1 MQPIIDY
8 VRYLKAKETVDKRSI
23 NTYVFNTFIKHISNR
38 IDIRDTISVLDVG
51 SGLGSSFKRIFESV
65 AHGHINYTIV
75 DIEEAHVTT
84 AKVEIAQWLRGKGYA
99 IQEDNAGDIG
109 VKDNVRSVDLHFETA
124 DALALASESAQ
135 TFDGLVGQAFLDIV
149 PLESGLSALFEA
161 LKPNGVFYF
170 PINFD
175 GISALLPVVDRAR
188 DTLVE
193 EIFHRSMNERDG
205 GRTGGSQTGRQL
217 LTALPTAGAAIDAVG
232 ASDWIVRPAPNG
244 DSYPYDE
251 AYFLKSILKFMHD
264 ELTASGEI
272 TSEEVATWYDQR
284 RSQLHEGKLKYIA
297 HQLDYT
303 GRFVGI

>member
-1 MQPIIDY
+1 MQPSNDY
-8 VRYLKAKETVDKRSI
+8 VRYLKAKETVDRRSI
-23 NTYVFNTFIKHISNR
+23 NMHVFNTFIEQINSKINIHG
-38 IDIRDTISVLDVG
+38 TISIVDVG

-65 AHGHINYTIV
+65 ANGHIDYTIV

-84 AKVEIAQWLRGKGYA
+84 AQAEIAQWLRGKGYA
-99 IQEDNAGDIG
+99 IQEENAGDIG
-109 VKDNVRSVDLHFETA
+109 VKDNMRSVDLHFETA
-124 DALALASESAQ
+124 DALALTSESAQ

-149 PLESGLSALFEA
+149 PLESGLRALFEA

-193 EIFHRSMNERDG
+193 EIFHRSMDERDG

-217 LTALPTAGAAIDAVG
+217 LEELPNAGAAIDAVG
-232 ASDWIVRPAPNG
+232 ASDWIVRPTPSG
-244 DSYPYDE
+244 DPYPYDE

-264 ELTASGEI
+264 ELTASDDI
-272 TSEEVATWYDQR
+272 ISEEVATWYDQR